1 MLTHTSI
8 GSSVNKTLGNR
19 NKKPVTASATC
30 AIIARISAGTRRARD
45 AFRPC
50 AGRLPYVVGVTG
62 FGQVVEWSCCPASC
76 DLRMRRVDLPEDG
89 DRTGTQLQKD
99 APPPRGE

>member
-1 MLTHTSI
+1 M
-8 GSSVNKTLGNR
+8 
-19 NKKPVTASATC
+19 TASATC
-30 AIIARISAGTRRARD
+30 AIIAHISAGTRRARD

-62 FGQVVEWSCCPASC
+62 FGQVVVLPGELRPA
-76 DLRMRRVDLPEDG
+76 RMRRVDLPEDG
-89 DRTGTQLQKD
+89 ERTGTQLQKD